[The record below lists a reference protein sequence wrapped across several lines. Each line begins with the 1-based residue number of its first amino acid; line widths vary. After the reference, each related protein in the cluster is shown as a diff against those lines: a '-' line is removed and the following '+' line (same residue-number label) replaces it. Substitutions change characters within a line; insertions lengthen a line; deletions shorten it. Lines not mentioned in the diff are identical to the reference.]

1 MRLDFRGHFLNVPYF
16 LSYGNVV
23 KSGLRRQSA
32 KLVFVSSNLTV
43 ASMGDG
49 EMVAATEPLTEICE
63 KPLAA
68 ITDSKSVVLQR
79 T

>member
-1 MRLDFRGHFLNVPYF
+1 MRLDFRGHLKNVPNF
-16 LSYGNVV
+16 LLYGNVV

-63 KPLAA
+63 NL
-68 ITDSKSVVLQR
+68 
-79 T
+79 